1 MTAKPQLRASQKCF
15 LVKAR
20 KPSLFAT
27 AGNEKKKKKKKTHPK
42 HRETKSS
49 LKK

>member
-27 AGNEKKKKKKKTHPK
+27 AGNEKKKKKKNHTQNTVK
-42 HRETKSS
+42 
-49 LKK
+49 LKAH